1 MYDGLECAFLCSPEM
16 KQILHSGTSLI
27 VDRYAFS
34 GVAFT
39 AAKKV
44 SLFVHYKVATPA
56 AKEVYGIV
64 CSIVYSNG
72 AQLRS

>member
-1 MYDGLECAFLCSPEM
+1 LKCAVLCSPEM
-16 KQILHSGTSLI
+16 KRILHSGKSLV

-44 SLFVHYKVATPA
+44 SSIVHYKVATPA
-56 AKEVYGIV
+56 AKGVYGIV